1 MLLWVFW
8 VFTSLSILFTA
19 ARLFVRASVHRKFFL
34 DDYLIILSI
43 VRHFSGNRSPLPL
56 RAQRN
61 SATVEAKSYHT
72 ESLNPP
78 SANSS
83 ARYLDMRSDLEYLG
97 HDVR

>member
-43 VRHFSGNRSPLPL
+43 VRHLSGNRSSLPL

-61 SATVEAKSYHT
+61 PATVEAKPYHT
-72 ESLNPP
+72 GASTRRQLT
-78 SANSS
+78 
-83 ARYLDMRSDLEYLG
+83 RLLDI
-97 HDVR
+97 